1 MKTKRRQEL
10 RTNELILQLIKA
22 RDYAARNWNWI
33 AGTAL
38 VVVLVIAI
46 IAYWQYNRSARR
58 IEGLNVLATVRE
70 DSSLP
75 VSERIDKLEQI
86 AKQYPDPQVVLASL
100 EAVGDYVMHRLLVD
114 WTGETPSQREKLL
127 GAAEG
132 AFRRIIVEFPDRHEA
147 VVRAHLGLAAI
158 AENRGNREE
167 AARQYKAILDDPKLA
182 AITMYKG
189 IAAARASTL
198 DERMQPVEILPST
211 RPAAT
216 QTATMPTTTRNVL
229 SPAAT
234 RNVRT
239 PTPAPGASRPTG
251 VPASAPA
258 VP

>member
-46 IAYWQYNRSARR
+46 IAYWQYNRGVRR
-58 IEGLNVLATVRE
+58 IEGLNALATVRE
-70 DSSLP
+70 DANLP
-75 VSERIDKLEQI
+75 PTERIDRLEQI

-114 WTGETPSQREKLL
+114 WTRETPSQREKLL

-132 AFRRIIVEFPDRHEA
+132 AFRRILAEFPDRHEA

-158 AENRGNREE
+158 AEDRGDRQE

-189 IAAARASTL
+189 IASAREATL
-198 DERMQPVEILPST
+198 DERMKPVEILPST

-216 QTATMPTTTRNVL
+216 QSATMPTTTR
-229 SPAAT
+229 AAT
-234 RNVRT
+234 M
-239 PTPAPGASRPTG
+239 PTTMRAPTRPAGSPST
-251 VPASAPA
+251 AP
-258 VP
+258 VIR

>member
-46 IAYWQYNRSARR
+46 IAYWQYNRGVRR
-58 IEGLNVLATVRE
+58 IEGLNALATVRE
-70 DSSLP
+70 DANLP
-75 VSERIDKLEQI
+75 PAEQIDRLEQI

-100 EAVGDYVMHRLLVD
+100 EAVGNSVMHRLLVD
-114 WTGETPSQREKLL
+114 WTGESPSQREKLL
-127 GAAEG
+127 GAAEA
-132 AFRRIIVEFPDRHEA
+132 AFRRIVAEFPDRHEA

-158 AENRGNREE
+158 AEDRGDREE

-182 AITMYKG
+182 AVTMYQG
-189 IAAARASTL
+189 IAAARAGTL
-198 DERMQPVEILPST
+198 DERMKPVEILPAT

-216 QTATMPTTTRNVL
+216 RTATSPTTTQAATMPV
-229 SPAAT
+229 S
-234 RNVRT
+234 
-239 PTPAPGASRPTG
+239 APGASRPTG
-251 VPASAPA
+251 VPATAPA